1 MAKPRKV
8 LRVRLP
14 PYVHPRLEWRR
25 KLQAAI
31 RRAQRQT
38 RVTYAASD
46 RLELSVR
53 LYLKGRA
60 LEIHDVDNRLKDVMD
75 ALQGRI
81 GGSKAIKPNA
91 PVVQNDRQ
99 IWRVA
104 IEKRE
109 PPPQSHGLGHLT
121 VRRLQLD

>member
-1 MAKPRKV
+1 MAKPRKG

-14 PYVHPRLEWRR
+14 PYVHPRLVWRR
-25 KLQAAI
+25 KLQDAI
-31 RRAQRQT
+31 EEKQRQV
-38 RVTYAASD
+38 RVTYEASD
-46 RLELSVR
+46 RLELSVL

-81 GGSKAIKPNA
+81 GGSKARKPVS
-91 PVVQNDRQ
+91 PIILNDRQ
-99 IWRVA
+99 IWRVV

-121 VRRLQLD
+121 IRRLRR